1 MLAPFDIAVSA
12 IGVCVVA
19 MIMLFDFR
27 SGDDVQSGIVAKLL
41 VFAFAALW
49 VLSLFRRKAL
59 ATNELIPSREAQF
72 DVSEHVELMKKY
84 ASERNIVGAMRTF
97 RLMKQKGELSS
108 LVYNT
113 MLQAHINSGNMY
125 AAEDWMDEIK
135 EAGMAD
141 ELSFHILVKALVT
154 AHALQKAYDL
164 LKEMSQAGVKPQ
176 IATFNE
182 VLGGFARENQV
193 DEALSL
199 LEEMH
204 TQGVE
209 PTSVTLN
216 AIVKLMNGSRHSN
229 LKLGAVDRVLKKY
242 NLEAITN
249 GPRSV
254 VRRASIDMAT
264 PTPIPLPCLS
274 AVVSHSNTAKQA
286 PCAHDVQV
294 TGTLSEIKAV
304 RRTLKQLGFLDKA
317 ESGEWPLDGHWETG
331 HGLTVVIEGKIVRWS
346 GRHAS
351 RLRFTNED
359 RTACV
364 LSLYRE
370 ATQGQLVQSTGI
382 AATKTLRWNNGDIW
396 YPCDGRAIGQHVL
409 FTQTMTKTSRDEVQC
424 EMYRARAKAVLKC
437 VSKQALQMPAIFEE
451 TITQFLGNDLC
462 YVRIHFESRWNPSKS
477 EDAPHSDDEELS
489 LSDMSMD
496 VCSSISRRHPKIGLR
511 HCWADKSV
519 NNCGQR
525 TLVNGDVIDEA
536 CFNRHIKAVTWA

>member
-12 IGVCVVA
+12 IGVCAVA

-193 DEALSL
+193 DEALAL

-229 LKLGAVDRVLKKY
+229 LKLVLLIACSRSTNLRLSRMDPGRLSGGRALIWPRLRLYLCHAFQRWSLIQILPNRRRVLMMFK
-242 NLEAITN
+242 
-249 GPRSV
+249 
-254 VRRASIDMAT
+254 
-264 PTPIPLPCLS
+264 
-274 AVVSHSNTAKQA
+274 
-286 PCAHDVQV
+286 
-294 TGTLSEIKAV
+294 
-304 RRTLKQLGFLDKA
+304 
-317 ESGEWPLDGHWETG
+317 
-331 HGLTVVIEGKIVRWS
+331 
-346 GRHAS
+346 
-351 RLRFTNED
+351 
-359 RTACV
+359 
-364 LSLYRE
+364 
-370 ATQGQLVQSTGI
+370 
-382 AATKTLRWNNGDIW
+382 
-396 YPCDGRAIGQHVL
+396 
-409 FTQTMTKTSRDEVQC
+409 
-424 EMYRARAKAVLKC
+424 
-437 VSKQALQMPAIFEE
+437 
-451 TITQFLGNDLC
+451 
-462 YVRIHFESRWNPSKS
+462 
-477 EDAPHSDDEELS
+477 
-489 LSDMSMD
+489 
-496 VCSSISRRHPKIGLR
+496 
-511 HCWADKSV
+511 
-519 NNCGQR
+519 
-525 TLVNGDVIDEA
+525 
-536 CFNRHIKAVTWA
+536 